1 MKKKGEEEVLGVT
14 LLLTPVIGILL
25 IGHVR
30 IHLGPT
36 LCPIKVKELFLAS
49 PPNFWEHSYKF

>member
-36 LCPIKVKELFLAS
+36 LCPI
-49 PPNFWEHSYKF
+49 